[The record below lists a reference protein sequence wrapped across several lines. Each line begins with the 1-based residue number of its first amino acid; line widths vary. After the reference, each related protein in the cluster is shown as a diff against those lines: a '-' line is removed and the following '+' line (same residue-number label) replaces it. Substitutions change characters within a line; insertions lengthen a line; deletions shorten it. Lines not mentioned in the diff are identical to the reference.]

1 MVIGFPLVEERDDVG
16 ALAMEFR
23 GAEGAIAETERVED
37 VIRYAPHD
45 V

>member
-23 GAEGAIAETERVED
+23 GAEGAIAETESRGCN
-37 VIRYAPHD
+37 PLCSP
-45 V
+45 

>member
-1 MVIGFPLVEERDDVG
+1 MVIGFPSVEEPADVG

-23 GAEGAIAETERVED
+23 STAGAIAESEGVED
-37 VIRYAPHD
+37 VICYAPHD